1 MNEFKL
7 DNIIINQKAEFKVTI
22 TTSMLEK
29 FKEITG
35 DVNPMH
41 LDDIYAKEHGYES
54 RLVYGMLT
62 ASFYSTLVG
71 VYLPGKYCIF
81 QECNTSFNK
90 PVYVDDILSISGV
103 VTEIHNVLKRITIK
117 ATIKNQKDEKVSKAT
132 LVVGIYEESL

>member
-1 MNEFKL
+1 MNEYKF
-7 DNIIINQKAEFKVTI
+7 DSIVVNQRAEFKVTI
-22 TTSMLEK
+22 TSAMLDM

-35 DVNPMH
+35 DLNPMH
-41 LDDIYAKEHGYES
+41 LDDLYAKKQGYES

-90 PVYVDDILSISGV
+90 PVYANDMLCISGV
-103 VTEIHNVLKRITIK
+103 VTEIHEVLRRITIK
-117 ATIKNQKDEKVSKAT
+117 ATIKNQKNEKVSKAT
-132 LVVGIYEESL
+132 LVVGMYEER